1 VAVLDDGRVIA
12 RGDVAELVAAHAVP
26 VLELSFH
33 GDPPPLALPDAVVV
47 DSRRVRI
54 PAPDPAATLVAVLP
68 DLPPGLLESVEI
80 VRPDLE
86 SVYLALTGRRYAEAD
101 AAGLRDEEARADVG
115 AG

>member
-1 VAVLDDGRVIA
+1 M
-12 RGDVAELVAAHAVP
+12 AAHAVP
-26 VLELSFH
+26 VLELTFH
-33 GDPPPLALPDAVVV
+33 GDAPLLSLPDAVVV
-47 DSRRVRI
+47 DARRVRV

-86 SVYLALTGRRYAEAD
+86 SVYLALTGRRYEEAD
-101 AAGLRDEEARADVG
+101 AAGLRTEEARADVV